1 VLRILQ
7 RAQESSITCP
17 GKVAIVR
24 NVCGGIL
31 PPEYVSNPR
40 EY

>member
-1 VLRILQ
+1 M
-7 RAQESSITCP
+7 TCP
-17 GKVAIVR
+17 GNVAIVR

-31 PPEYVSNPR
+31 PPEYVSDHR